1 MRKQRDA
8 TESTAPG
15 IIPAAP
21 WRVTSVQALTGYCLR
36 VCFVDG
42 TEGTVD
48 LSRLITGED
57 AGGFATLRDSEL
69 FSQASLEYG
78 TVMWPGELDLAPDA
92 MYDAIKANGRW
103 VPD

>member
-1 MRKQRDA
+1 
-8 TESTAPG
+8 
-15 IIPAAP
+15 
-21 WRVTSVQALTGYCLR
+21 
-36 VCFVDG
+36 
-42 TEGTVD
+42 VD